1 MRKAPQSLSP
11 TLVKFGWRY
20 LSRTPWQSLLMVLG
34 IMLGVSVVVA
44 IDLANE
50 SASKAF
56 DLSTEAVAGKATH
69 IISGSAPGLD
79 EDIYVRLQ
87 RAGIPYPMA
96 PVVTQYILSPQLG
109 ELPLQLLGI
118 DPFAEPPF
126 RSYLS
131 GDGESLSLQALTDF
145 LTVPGAVLIS
155 NDLAER
161 FSLAPGSQVTLEIG
175 GISRQAQV
183 VGLIAPEDDLSRRG
197 LNSLILADIS
207 TAQELTRQTGTID
220 RIDLILPEKDPN
232 AIDKIQQQL
241 PEGAVLQPTSARSGA
256 ITQMTAAFRTNLTA
270 LSMLAL
276 VVGVF
281 LIYNTMTFSV
291 VRRREMFGTLRTL
304 GLTRQEIFGLVIQ
317 EAVLVGVVGSLLGI
331 GLGMVLGQG
340 AVRLV
345 TRTINDLFFTLT
357 VQEIA
362 IPYLSILKGALIG
375 IAATVAAA
383 APPAWEAASI
393 TPRQALLRSG
403 LEEKTTSVVRYASRV
418 GIIMTAM
425 GTGILLVPTP
435 SLVAGFGGT
444 FLVIIGAAMLTPAL
458 TRFGMEA
465 LHRLTTRRGNI
476 LVRLAPRQVIGS
488 LSRTSI
494 AIAALMIALSVSI
507 GVNLMISSFRLTV
520 INWMDQILSGDVY
533 IGPPGSSLSLS
544 DLSIEPEI
552 IKQLQSFPGV
562 ERADILRSVT
572 VDSPNG
578 PINVS
583 ANNNPVDGE
592 EQIYLW
598 VDGSPMEAWEQVQ
611 NGAILVSEPLARR
624 LGLPLKGGSLT
635 LYTDHGPHDFQ
646 IAGIYYDYSSA
657 QGAVIMWLAQYRQF
671 WEDDGITAAAL
682 KLAPGT
688 DADQVVET
696 LQREILPIQSLLVRP
711 NRELRAATLEV
722 FDRTFAITG
731 ALQVLTTLVAFIGV
745 VSAML
750 SLQLEKQRQLGLMR
764 ALGMTVRQ
772 LWNLVIMETGLMG
785 AVAGIIAMPTGYIL
799 ALILVF
805 IINRRSFGWTLQ
817 MQVQAEPF
825 LQALLVA
832 VAAALLAGLY
842 PAWRVGRRVTADA
855 LRFE

>member
-1 MRKAPQSLSP
+1 
-11 TLVKFGWRY
+11 
-20 LSRTPWQSLLMVLG
+20 MVLG
-34 IMLGVSVVVA
+34 IMLGVGVVVA

-69 IISGSAPGLD
+69 IISGSPPGLD
-79 EDIYVRLQ
+79 EDIYVDLK
-87 RAGIPYPMA
+87 GVGTSHPMA
-96 PVVTQYILSPQLG
+96 PVVTQYVASPQLG

-118 DPFAEPPF
+118 DPFAEAPF

-131 GDGESLSLQALTDF
+131 SDGDNLSLQALTDF

-155 NDLAER
+155 SDLAQR
-161 FSLAPGSQVTLEIG
+161 FSLAPGSRLTLEIG
-175 GISRQAQV
+175 GLSQEAQV
-183 VGLIAPEDDLSRRG
+183 VGLINPNDDLSRRG
-197 LNSLILADIS
+197 LNSLILADIA
-207 TAQELTRQTGTID
+207 TAQELTRQTGTLD
-220 RIDLILPEKDPN
+220 RIDLILPEDDPD
-232 AIDKIQQQL
+232 AIESIRQRL
-241 PEGAVLQPTSARSGA
+241 PAGVTLQPTSARSGA

-270 LSMLAL
+270 LSLLAL

-304 GLTRQEIFGLVIQ
+304 GLTRREIFLLVLQ
-317 EAVLVGVVGSLLGI
+317 EAFLVSVIGSVLGI
-331 GLGMVLGQG
+331 GLGLLLGQG

-345 TRTINDLFFTLT
+345 TQTINDLFFTLT
-357 VQEIA
+357 VQDIA
-362 IPYLSILKGALIG
+362 VPYLSIVKGALIG
-375 IAATVAAA
+375 LAATVTAAA
-383 APPAWEAASI
+383 LPAWEAASI

-403 LEEKTTSVVRYASRV
+403 LEDKTRRMVRYASWV
-418 GIIMTAM
+418 GVVMATIGA
-425 GTGILLVPTP
+425 GIFLVPTP
-435 SLVAGFGGT
+435 SLVVGFTGT
-444 FLVIIGAAMLTPAL
+444 FLVIIGIAILTPGV
-458 TRFGMEA
+458 TRLVMDS
-465 LHRLTTRRGNI
+465 LHQIANSRGNV

-533 IGPPGSSLSLS
+533 IGPPGSLSLT
-544 DLSIEPEI
+544 DLSIEPEVI
-552 IKQLQSFPGV
+552 DLVEDYPGV
-562 ERADILRSVT
+562 VRADILRSVT

-578 PINVS
+578 PINIG
-583 ANNNPVDGE
+583 ANNNPVDGA

-598 VDGSPMEAWEQVQ
+598 VDGPPLEAWEKVQ

-624 LGLPLKGGSLT
+624 LGLPLRGGSLT
-635 LYTDHGPHDFQ
+635 LFTDRGPHEFT
-646 IAGIYYDYSSA
+646 IAGIYYDYSSS
-657 QGAVIMWLAQYRQF
+657 QGAVIMWLEQYRHF

-682 KLAPGT
+682 MLTPGT
-688 DADQVVET
+688 DADQVVER
-696 LQREILPIQSLLVRP
+696 LQQEILPVQSLLIRP

-772 LWNLVIMETGLMG
+772 LWRLVILETGLMG
-785 AVAGIIAMPTGYIL
+785 AVAGVIAMPTGYIL
-799 ALILVF
+799 SLILVF

-817 MQVQAEPF
+817 MQVQPDPF
-825 LQALLVA
+825 IQALLVA
-832 VAAALLAGLY
+832 IAAALLAGLY
-842 PAWRVGRRVTADA
+842 PAWRVGRREAADA